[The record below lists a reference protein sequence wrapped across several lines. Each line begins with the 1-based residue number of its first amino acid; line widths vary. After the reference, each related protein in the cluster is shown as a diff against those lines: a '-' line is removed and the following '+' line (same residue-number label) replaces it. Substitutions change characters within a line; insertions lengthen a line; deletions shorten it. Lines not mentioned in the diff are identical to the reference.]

1 MMISKSLARVVQFLS
16 EAFMRIFSPTDD
28 AYPMTGF
35 QPFTGVPYKRGRLAS
50 W

>member
-1 MMISKSLARVVQFLS
+1 MAITKMLASMIQFLS

-28 AYPMTGF
+28 AYPVIGF
-35 QPFTGVPYKRGRLAS
+35 QPFTGIPYKRGKAAS

>member
-1 MMISKSLARVVQFLS
+1 MIISKMLASMTQFIS

-35 QPFTGVPYKRGRLAS
+35 QPFTGIPYKKRKATS

>member
-1 MMISKSLARVVQFLS
+1 MIISRMLANMMQFIS

-28 AYPMTGF
+28 AYPMIGF
-35 QPFTGVPYKRGRLAS
+35 QPFTGVPYKKRHAAH

>member
-35 QPFTGVPYKRGRLAS
+35 QPFTGIPYKRHKFAS

>member
-1 MMISKSLARVVQFLS
+1 MMISKSLSRVVQFLS

-35 QPFTGVPYKRGRLAS
+35 QPFTGIPYKRHKFAS

>member
-1 MMISKSLARVVQFLS
+1 MIISRVLASMIQFIS

-28 AYPMTGF
+28 AYPVIGF
-35 QPFTGVPYKRGRLAS
+35 QPFTGVAYKKRHAAN